1 MCTNKNT
8 EKKFKEDYVLHEM
21 EGHDTKFKRQ
31 TKLKGQ
37 MQSILFEQGVQRKEA
52 FPGADQKSWSP
63 HSDAMDHMPG
73 KSRKGGAL
81 TTSLMG
87 ANIKAVTSALS
98 GRGVNTKYRP
108 VLGRLC

>member
-1 MCTNKNT
+1 MCYMKR
-8 EKKFKEDYVLHEM
+8 KEM
-21 EGHDTKFKRQ
+21 IPS
-31 TKLKGQ
+31 LKDKQ
-37 MQSILFEQGVQRKEA
+37 IRKDKCDQGVQRKEA

-81 TTSLMG
+81 TTSLME
-87 ANIKAVTSALS
+87 ANIKTVTSTPS
-98 GRGVNTKYRP
+98 GRGLNTKYRP